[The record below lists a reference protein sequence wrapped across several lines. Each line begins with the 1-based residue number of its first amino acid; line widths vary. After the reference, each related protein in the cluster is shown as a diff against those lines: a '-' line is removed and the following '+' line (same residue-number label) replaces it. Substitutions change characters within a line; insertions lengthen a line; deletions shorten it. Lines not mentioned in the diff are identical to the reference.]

1 MNSED
6 KKRFE
11 RYRKGYIEPN
21 DEFNNTNTNTHKM
34 DEKMTA
40 LIRNVEITTID
51 CIIKTKKD
59 EISVIIN
66 AGIRNELI
74 YSE

>member
-21 DEFNNTNTNTHKM
+21 DEDNTTNSNTLGNINTITINK
-34 DEKMTA
+34 DN
-40 LIRNVEITTID
+40 LITSIID
-51 CIIKTKKD
+51 KTKTLK
-59 EISVIIN
+59 EKNNKQI
-66 AGIRNELI
+66 
-74 YSE
+74 

>member
-21 DEFNNTNTNTHKM
+21 DEDNTTNSNTLGNINSITINK
-34 DEKMTA
+34 DN
-40 LIRNVEITTID
+40 LITSIID
-51 CIIKTKKD
+51 KTKTLK
-59 EISVIIN
+59 EKNNKQI
-66 AGIRNELI
+66 
-74 YSE
+74 

>member
-21 DEFNNTNTNTHKM
+21 DEFNNTNTNTLGNINTITINK
-34 DEKMTA
+34 DN
-40 LIRNVEITTID
+40 LITSIID
-51 CIIKTKKD
+51 KTKTVKD
-59 EISVIIN
+59 KK
-66 AGIRNELI
+66 
-74 YSE
+74 

>member
-21 DEFNNTNTNTHKM
+21 ETDNTINTNTLGNINTITINK
-34 DEKMTA
+34 DN
-40 LIRNVEITTID
+40 LITSIID
-51 CIIKTKKD
+51 KSQKDKK
-59 EISVIIN
+59 
-66 AGIRNELI
+66 
-74 YSE
+74 

>member
-21 DEFNNTNTNTHKM
+21 DEFNNTNTNTLGNINTITINK
-34 DEKMTA
+34 DN
-40 LIRNVEITTID
+40 LITSIID
-51 CIIKTKKD
+51 KTKTLTEKK
-59 EISVIIN
+59 
-66 AGIRNELI
+66 
-74 YSE
+74 

>member
-21 DEFNNTNTNTHKM
+21 DEDNTTNTNTLGNINTITINK
-34 DEKMTA
+34 DN
-40 LIRNVEITTID
+40 LITSIID
-51 CIIKTKKD
+51 KTKTVKD
-59 EISVIIN
+59 KK
-66 AGIRNELI
+66 
-74 YSE
+74 

>member
-21 DEFNNTNTNTHKM
+21 DEFNNTNTNTNTLGNINTITINK
-34 DEKMTA
+34 DN
-40 LIRNVEITTID
+40 LITSIID
-51 CIIKTKKD
+51 KTKTLTEKK
-59 EISVIIN
+59 
-66 AGIRNELI
+66 
-74 YSE
+74 

>member
-21 DEFNNTNTNTHKM
+21 DECNNTNTNTLGNINTITINK
-34 DEKMTA
+34 DN
-40 LIRNVEITTID
+40 LITSIID
-51 CIIKTKKD
+51 KTKTLTEKK
-59 EISVIIN
+59 
-66 AGIRNELI
+66 
-74 YSE
+74 

>member
-21 DEFNNTNTNTHKM
+21 DEDNTTNANTLGNINTITINK
-34 DEKMTA
+34 DN
-40 LIRNVEITTID
+40 LITSIID
-51 CIIKTKKD
+51 KTKTLTEKK
-59 EISVIIN
+59 
-66 AGIRNELI
+66 
-74 YSE
+74 

>member
-21 DEFNNTNTNTHKM
+21 DEDNTTNANTLGNINTITINK
-34 DEKMTA
+34 DN
-40 LIRNVEITTID
+40 LITSIID
-51 CIIKTKKD
+51 KTKTVKD
-59 EISVIIN
+59 KNNKQI
-66 AGIRNELI
+66 
-74 YSE
+74 

>member
-21 DEFNNTNTNTHKM
+21 YEDNTTNANTLGNINTITINK
-34 DEKMTA
+34 DN
-40 LIRNVEITTID
+40 LITSIID
-51 CIIKTKKD
+51 KTKTVKD
-59 EISVIIN
+59 KK
-66 AGIRNELI
+66 
-74 YSE
+74 

>member
-21 DEFNNTNTNTHKM
+21 EEDNTTNTNTLGNINSITINK
-34 DEKMTA
+34 DN
-40 LIRNVEITTID
+40 LITSIID
-51 CIIKTKKD
+51 KTKTVKD
-59 EISVIIN
+59 KK
-66 AGIRNELI
+66 
-74 YSE
+74 

>member
-21 DEFNNTNTNTHKM
+21 DEENTTNTNILGNINTITINN
-34 DEKMTA
+34 DN
-40 LIRNVEITTID
+40 LIKSIID
-51 CIIKTKKD
+51 KTKTVKD
-59 EISVIIN
+59 KK
-66 AGIRNELI
+66 
-74 YSE
+74 

>member
-21 DEFNNTNTNTHKM
+21 DEDNTTNSNTLGNINSITINK
-34 DEKMTA
+34 DN
-40 LIRNVEITTID
+40 LITSIID
-51 CIIKTKKD
+51 KTKTVKD
-59 EISVIIN
+59 KNNKQI
-66 AGIRNELI
+66 
-74 YSE
+74 

>member
-21 DEFNNTNTNTHKM
+21 GEDNTTNANTLGNINTITINK
-34 DEKMTA
+34 DN
-40 LIRNVEITTID
+40 LITSIID
-51 CIIKTKKD
+51 KTKTVKD
-59 EISVIIN
+59 KK
-66 AGIRNELI
+66 
-74 YSE
+74 

>member
-21 DEFNNTNTNTHKM
+21 DEDNTTNSNTLGNINSITINK
-34 DEKMTA
+34 DN
-40 LIRNVEITTID
+40 LITSIID
-51 CIIKTKKD
+51 KTKTVKD
-59 EISVIIN
+59 KK
-66 AGIRNELI
+66 
-74 YSE
+74 

>member
-21 DEFNNTNTNTHKM
+21 DEFNNTNTNTLGNINTITINK
-34 DEKMTA
+34 DN
-40 LIRNVEITTID
+40 LITSIID
-51 CIIKTKKD
+51 KSQKDKK
-59 EISVIIN
+59 
-66 AGIRNELI
+66 
-74 YSE
+74 